1 MKKENKLAR
10 AFAAADEELFSNA
23 GNDALENSADFDRK
37 TAAPVRK
44 KNGISW
50 RFVNTTGKKVA
61 AAALALLI
69 VAAAVFAIPAVRG
82 QFGKNSVTE
91 DENIIYRS
99 ENGDVTVRVVEP
111 REVPEI
117 YHFEWEALSDE
128 MLNSAAYVFTGT
140 VTDDKELAFDLGLKH
155 PWDGTPLYE
164 YRSLL
169 DVKVDENIK
178 GGLPI
183 GGTVSVLFELSSHRT
198 NEEEIY
204 AEKGKQY
211 VFFLIKTED
220 LDNSIVDFNEIA
232 DYDYCIP
239 AIHLI
244 PIESEQLFEFLEI
257 IGAEEGT
264 CGKDFVE
271 ALRRYYE

>member
-10 AFAAADEELFSNA
+10 AFAAADEELFA
-23 GNDALENSADFDRK
+23 AAENTAFETSDDFNRK
-37 TAAPVRK
+37 TAALVRK
-44 KNGISW
+44 KNGVTW

-61 AAALALLI
+61 AAALALLL

-82 QFGKNSVTE
+82 QFGKNNVTE
-91 DENIIYRS
+91 DANILYRS
-99 ENGDVTVRVVEP
+99 EDGDVTVRVVEP
-111 REVPEI
+111 LEVPEI
-117 YHFEWEALSDE
+117 YDFEWDALTDE

-140 VTDDKELAFDLGLKH
+140 VTDEKELAFDLGYKN
-155 PWDGTPLYE
+155 PWDGTPLYF
-164 YRSLL
+164 YMSLL

-183 GGTVSVLFELSSHRT
+183 GDTVSVLFELSSHRI
-198 NEEEIY
+198 NESGIY

-211 VFFLIKTED
+211 VFFLIKTDD
-220 LDNSIVDFNEIA
+220 LNNSIVDFTEIA
-232 DYDYCIP
+232 DYYYCIP
-239 AIHLI
+239 ANHFI
-244 PIESEQLFEFLEI
+244 PIESEQRFELLEI